1 MGEVADLSH
10 LQDFHKD
17 TTSRKI
23 AQAAKS
29 AQRSMHISL
38 VKDQGGSVEL
48 QLQSI
53 VVVSRV
59 RLRQAHLEGTAA
71 KPRRKS
77 ARTRVALIKL
87 GLAKAGLP
95 EQVDICSRLRRDCA
109 TIPLVTR
116 RQLYT
121 FRRKT
126 RSTWLGLYG
135 ASTAVNAVS
144 HAGRGTQHQES
155 IGIIPVSLS
164 ISHGAGLR
172 STSNR
177 EGCNPPADQSLRPQI
192 SALSLVAAG

>member
-1 MGEVADLSH
+1 
-10 LQDFHKD
+10 
-17 TTSRKI
+17 
-23 AQAAKS
+23 
-29 AQRSMHISL
+29 MHVSL

-53 VVVSRV
+53 VVVSYV

-77 ARTRVALIKL
+77 ARTCVALIKL

-95 EQVDICSRLRRDCA
+95 EQVDICSRLRKDWA

-126 RSTWLGLYG
+126 RSAWLGLYG
-135 ASTAVNAVS
+135 PSTAVNAVS
-144 HAGRGTQHQES
+144 HAGCGTQHQES
-155 IGIIPVSLS
+155 IGITPVSYRTRQQYNEILM
-164 ISHGAGLR
+164 
-172 STSNR
+172 TYD
-177 EGCNPPADQSLRPQI
+177 PADGQDP
-192 SALSLVAAG
+192 AHETC